1 MSVIIHDPLR
11 FPFEA
16 ELQLSPCVHVCAYG
30 CVCVCVTYIIEF
42 LKFTFAHVIFDL
54 LLIDLVALNR
64 VSVQV

>member
-16 ELQLSPCVHVCAYG
+16 ELQLSPCVCVCVHMG
-30 CVCVCVTYIIEF
+30 VCVCVTCIIEF
-42 LKFTFAHVIFDL
+42 LKFTFAQVIFDL